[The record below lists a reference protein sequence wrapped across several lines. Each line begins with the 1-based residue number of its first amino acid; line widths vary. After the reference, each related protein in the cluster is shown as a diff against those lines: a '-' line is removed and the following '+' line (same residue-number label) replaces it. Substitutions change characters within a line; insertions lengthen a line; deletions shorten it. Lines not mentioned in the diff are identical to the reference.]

1 MRIIFDAYHA
11 VFKRQWAFMPTWCV
25 NVIVSMFIVSKLR
38 YNQSRHNW
46 LILLLLSVV
55 LS

>member
-11 VFKRQWAFMPTWCV
+11 VFKRQWAFMPKWCV
-25 NVIVSMFIVSKLR
+25 NVIVSMFIVSK
-38 YNQSRHNW
+38 SRHNR
-46 LILLLLSVV
+46 LILLLSSVV